1 MNWIRRN
8 YVATIIIWLFLTVVS
23 VVTLPDISA
32 LIRQKGQVT
41 LPVTS
46 ESFQAYKLN
55 KQMQTGKNSSS
66 VVIVY
71 HNKSKLNQEDQRKI
85 NDRVKQLARQ
95 KKNYQVT
102 KITSTL
108 NGKEVAKQ
116 VISRNRQTELVNV
129 DVEKTANFDQQA
141 QQIKRLLKVEGLQTY
156 VTSDTLLADEFSNT
170 NKDNGNNRSLLYSL
184 FSRIRKFIC

>member
-85 NDRVKQLARQ
+85 NERVKQLARQ

-116 VISRNRQTELVNV
+116 VISR
-129 DVEKTANFDQQA
+129 
-141 QQIKRLLKVEGLQTY
+141 KR
-156 VTSDTLLADEFSNT
+156 
-170 NKDNGNNRSLLYSL
+170 
-184 FSRIRKFIC
+184 

>member
-156 VTSDTLLADEFSNT
+156 VNSETLFVDEISNT
-170 NKDNGNNRSLLYSL
+170 NYVGYNKTEDITISYL
-184 FSRIRKFIC
+184 

>member
-129 DVEKTANFDQQA
+129 DVEKTANFDHQA
-141 QQIKRLLKVEGLQTY
+141 QQIKCGYYHYLYFYCISAGFSFVNHSPSFVIKCRNCDDYFPKF
-156 VTSDTLLADEFSNT
+156 SDEP
-170 NKDNGNNRSLLYSL
+170 
-184 FSRIRKFIC
+184 C

>member
-46 ESFQAYKLN
+46 ERFQAYKLN

-71 HNKSKLNQEDQRKI
+71 HKKSKLNQEDQRKI
-85 NDRVKQLARQ
+85 NNRVKQLARQ

-116 VISRNRQTELVNV
+116 VISR
-129 DVEKTANFDQQA
+129 
-141 QQIKRLLKVEGLQTY
+141 KR
-156 VTSDTLLADEFSNT
+156 
-170 NKDNGNNRSLLYSL
+170 
-184 FSRIRKFIC
+184 